1 MESDALGRQAATGVF
16 VIGRD
21 DVPAAH
27 ADAVLDGA
35 AVAEADAAV
44 IGMTG
49 PGALQCMQGL
59 LTNELEACGKL
70 GFVYGAVLTPK
81 GMIISDMWVAREDG
95 DLTIFLPGAARETLV
110 AQFGRLLPPR
120 LARTEDLT
128 DKVSVLRLVGPT
140 AVAGAEKARLV
151 VPDPGCM
158 ATGTMGDASYV
169 AAVPGLGMP
178 FALQLTC
185 KRADTGAFREA
196 LERAGVLPVHAAAL
210 ELARVLAGWPRLGAE
225 IGERTLPQEV
235 RYDQIDGVSYTKGCY
250 TGQETVA
257 RLHFRGHA
265 NWKLAGL
272 MFEEDPD
279 LETSDIIHGGKTVG
293 RVSSAAWLEHWGQ
306 YVALAMLRHEVEPG
320 EVVVA
325 CGAAARTLD
334 LPFPLEQ

>member
-1 MESDALGRQAATGVF
+1 MTHDALGRQAATAVF
-16 VIGRD
+16 VIGPG
-21 DVPAAH
+21 VLPSAH
-27 ADAVLDGA
+27 ADAVVDGG
-35 AVAEADAAV
+35 AVAEADLAV

-59 LTNELEACGKL
+59 LTNDLEACGKL

-81 GMIISDMWVAREDG
+81 GMITSDMWVAREDG
-95 DLTIFLPGAARETLV
+95 DLTVFAPAVSRESLKQ
-110 AQFGRLLPPR
+110 QFGRLLPPR

-128 DKVSVLRLVGPT
+128 EKVSVLRLVGP
-140 AVAGAEKARLV
+140 AASHQAERAGLV
-151 VPDPGCM
+151 VPEAGRM
-158 ATGTMGDASYV
+158 ATGTLDDAGYV
-169 AAVPGLGMP
+169 TAAPSLGLP

-185 KRADTGAFREA
+185 KRSDTGAFFEA
-196 LERAGVLPVHAAAL
+196 LERAGVLPVDATAL
-210 ELARVLAGWPRLGAE
+210 ELARVLAGWPRLAAE

-235 RYDQIDGVSYTKGCY
+235 RYDEIDGVSYTKGCY

-272 MFEEDPD
+272 QFDEDPD
-279 LETSDIIHGGKTVG
+279 LDTSDIIHQGKTVG
-293 RVSSAAWLEHWGQ
+293 RVSSAAWLERWGQ
-306 YVALAMLRHEVEPG
+306 YAGLAILRHEVEAG

-334 LPFPLEQ
+334 LPFSLEQ

>member
-1 MESDALGRQAATGVF
+1 MPSDALGRQTAAGVF
-16 VIGRD
+16 VVAREDI
-21 DVPAAH
+21 PTAH

-35 AVAEADAAV
+35 AVAQAEAAV
-44 IGMTG
+44 FGLTG
-49 PGALQCMQGL
+49 SGALQCMQGL
-59 LTNELEACGKL
+59 LTNELEVCGKL

-81 GMIISDMWVAREDG
+81 GMIISDMWVARENG
-95 DLTIFLPGAARETLV
+95 DLTVFAPGGARETLTT
-110 AQFGRLLPPR
+110 QFGRLLPPR

-128 DKVSVLRLVGPT
+128 DKVAVLRLVGPAALEGAGKIGL
-140 AVAGAEKARLV
+140 AVPE
-151 VPDPGCM
+151 PGCM
-158 ATGTMGDASYV
+158 ATGTLDDAGYV
-169 AAVPGLGMP
+169 TAAPSLGTP

-185 KRADTGAFREA
+185 KRADAGFLFEA
-196 LERAGVLPVHAAAL
+196 LERVGVLPVHEAAL

-235 RYDQIDGVSYTKGCY
+235 RYDEIDGVSYTKGCY

-272 MFEEDPD
+272 IFEEDPD
-279 LETSDIIHGGKTVG
+279 LNTSDIIHGGKTVG
-293 RVSSAAWLEHWGQ
+293 RVSSAAWLERWGQ
-306 YVALAMLRHEVEPG
+306 YAGLAMLRHEVDAG

-334 LPFPLEQ
+334 LPIQLER

>member
-1 MESDALGRQAATGVF
+1 MASDALGRQAAAGVF

-21 DVPAAH
+21 ELPTAH
-27 ADAVLDGA
+27 ADAVLNGA
-35 AVAEADAAV
+35 VVAEAEATV
-44 IGMTG
+44 IGVTG

-59 LTNELEACGKL
+59 LTNELEACGRL

-95 DLTIFLPGAARETLV
+95 DLTIYGPRAAREALK

-128 DKVSVLRLVGPT
+128 EQGSVLRLVGPAT
-140 AVAGAEKARLV
+140 IAVAERAGIV
-151 VPDPGCM
+151 VPEAGCM
-158 ATGTMGDASYV
+158 ATATLGGAGYV
-169 AAVPGLGMP
+169 SAVPSLGMP
-178 FALQLTC
+178 FALQLSCQRGDSGTL
-185 KRADTGAFREA
+185 FEA
-196 LERAGVLPVHAAAL
+196 LERAGALPVDAAAL

-235 RYDQIDGVSYTKGCY
+235 RYDEIDGVSYTKGCY

-293 RVSSAAWLEHWGQ
+293 RVSSAAWLEQWGQ
-306 YVALAMLRHEVEPG
+306 YVALAMLRYEVEPG

-334 LPFPLEQ
+334 LPFPSEQ

>member
-1 MESDALGRQAATGVF
+1 MASDALGRQAASAVF

-35 AVAEADAAV
+35 AVAQADAAV
-44 IGMTG
+44 LGMTG

-95 DLTIFLPGAARETLV
+95 DLTIFAPGAARATLT

-128 DKVSVLRLVGPT
+128 EKVSVLRLVGP
-140 AVAGAEKARLV
+140 AAIEGAGRAGLV
-151 VPDPGCM
+151 VPEPGCM
-158 ATGTMGDASYV
+158 ATGTMGDAGYV
-169 AAVPGLGMP
+169 TAVPSLGTP

-185 KRADTGAFREA
+185 KRADVGSFLDA
-196 LERAGVLPVHAAAL
+196 LERAGVLPVDAAAL

-235 RYDQIDGVSYTKGCY
+235 RYDEIDGVSYTKGCY

-272 MFEEDPD
+272 LFEEAPD
-279 LETSDIIHGGKTVG
+279 LATSDIIHGGKTVG
-293 RVSSAAWLEHWGQ
+293 RVSSAVWLERWGQ
-306 YVALAMLRHEVEPG
+306 YAGLAMLRHDVAAG
-320 EVVVA
+320 EVLVA

-334 LPFPLEQ
+334 LPFPLDR

>member
-1 MESDALGRQAATGVF
+1 M
-16 VIGRD
+16 
-21 DVPAAH
+21 
-27 ADAVLDGA
+27 
-35 AVAEADAAV
+35 
-44 IGMTG
+44 
-49 PGALQCMQGL
+49 
-59 LTNELEACGKL
+59 
-70 GFVYGAVLTPK
+70 
-81 GMIISDMWVAREDG
+81 
-95 DLTIFLPGAARETLV
+95 

-128 DKVSVLRLVGPT
+128 EKVSVLRLVGPT
-140 AVAGAEKARLV
+140 AVAGAEQARLA

-158 ATGTMGDASYV
+158 ATGTLGDASYV
-169 AAVPGLGMP
+169 VAVPSIGIP

-185 KRADTGAFREA
+185 KHADTGAFLEA
-196 LERAGVLPVHAAAL
+196 LERAGVLPVPPVAL

-235 RYDQIDGVSYTKGCY
+235 RYDEIDGVSYTKGCY

-272 MFEEDPD
+272 MFEEAPD
-279 LETSDIIHGGKTVG
+279 LTTSDIIHGGKTVG

>member
-1 MESDALGRQAATGVF
+1 M
-16 VIGRD
+16 IGRD
-21 DVPAAH
+21 AVPAGH
-27 ADAVLDGA
+27 ADAVLEGA
-35 AVAEADAAV
+35 AVAQADAAV

-70 GFVYGAVLTPK
+70 CFVYGAVLTPK

-95 DLTIFLPGAARETLV
+95 DLTIFAPGTARATLT
-110 AQFGRLLPPR
+110 AQFARQVPPR

-128 DKVSVLRLVGPT
+128 EKVAVLRLAGPAAIESAERAGL
-140 AVAGAEKARLV
+140 AVPEAGRM
-151 VPDPGCM
+151 PPG
-158 ATGTMGDASYV
+158 TLGDASYV
-169 AAVPGLGMP
+169 TAVPSLGMP

-185 KRADTGAFREA
+185 TRTDRGLFLEA
-196 LERAGVLPVHAAAL
+196 LGQVGVTPVDAAGL

-225 IGERTLPQEV
+225 IGERTLPPEV
-235 RYDQIDGVSYTKGCY
+235 RYDEIDGVSYTKGCY

-272 MFEEDPD
+272 MFDEDPD
-279 LETSDIIHGGKTVG
+279 LHTSDIIHGGKTVG
-293 RVSSAAWLEHWGQ
+293 RVSSAAWVGHWSQ
-306 YVALAMLRHEVEPG
+306 YAGLAMLRHEVQAG

-325 CGAAARTLD
+325 CGAAARTID
-334 LPFPLEQ
+334 LPFRLER